1 MILENQQV
9 LRLALPSLQRVA
21 IAPGLC
27 FVTKPFVHDAKLY
40 VLHLSLNIDVQF
52 KVQMLSPAIV
62 HSVTQGHVQRPVR
75 EMLLEVVQV
84 AETAVCDVVGEFAA
98 ELMGSDNYNF
108 CCTAFYAVFPIS
120 FWSQNLMMRP
130 DPTRRQSRK
139 SIPLPQARGL

>member
-9 LRLALPSLQRVA
+9 LRLALPFLQRVA
-21 IAPGLC
+21 KG

-75 EMLLEVVQV
+75 EMLLEVAQV
-84 AETAVCDVVGEFAA
+84 AETAVCDCGGTD
-98 ELMGSDNYNF
+98 GS
-108 CCTAFYAVFPIS
+108 
-120 FWSQNLMMRP
+120 
-130 DPTRRQSRK
+130 
-139 SIPLPQARGL
+139 